1 LELPLEVGGA
11 LFGLGEVSAEDGEF
25 AVRSLKRIVCVLAG
39 FLGRQYL
46 RLVSRVGGADGHVFD
61 AQFIKLF
68 SQSEDGFLQRR
79 W

>member
-1 LELPLEVGGA
+1 LELPLEIGGV

-25 AVRSLKRIVCVLAG
+25 LVCGLERIDVVLAG

-61 AQFIKLF
+61 AQFIELF
-68 SQSEDGFLQRR
+68 SQSEDGVL
-79 W
+79 